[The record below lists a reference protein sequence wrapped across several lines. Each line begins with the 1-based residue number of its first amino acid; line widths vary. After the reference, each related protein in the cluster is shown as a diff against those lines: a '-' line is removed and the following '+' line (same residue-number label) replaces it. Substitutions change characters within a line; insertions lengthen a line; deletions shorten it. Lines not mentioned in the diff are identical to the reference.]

1 MMPTLCATYST
12 YAAAQRAIEELTE
25 AGVPDRDVRL
35 VVGSRWHDVRSE
47 RVGGFSGA
55 IPTDAAVG
63 RYAGP
68 PLPRWHA
75 AGSFYGE
82 PDRRRQGSF
91 ADSERELLITYD
103 HGAQRS
109 RLAGDH
115 QIGRLLG
122 AADLN
127 DGVAGRIMDELHRGR
142 TVVLA
147 ELATVPRRVAHPLI

>member
-1 MMPTLCATYST
+1 MTTLCTTYST
-12 YAAAQRAIEELTE
+12 HAAAQRGVEELTE

-35 VVGSRWHDVRSE
+35 VVGSRLHDVRSE
-47 RVGGFSGA
+47 RIGGFAGA
-55 IPTDAAVG
+55 IAVDAVVG

-91 ADSERELLITYD
+91 ADTERDLLVTYD
-103 HGAQRS
+103 HGVQRS
-109 RLAGDH
+109 RLTGDE

-122 AADLN
+122 AAN
-127 DGVAGRIMDELHRGR
+127 
-142 TVVLA
+142 
-147 ELATVPRRVAHPLI
+147 